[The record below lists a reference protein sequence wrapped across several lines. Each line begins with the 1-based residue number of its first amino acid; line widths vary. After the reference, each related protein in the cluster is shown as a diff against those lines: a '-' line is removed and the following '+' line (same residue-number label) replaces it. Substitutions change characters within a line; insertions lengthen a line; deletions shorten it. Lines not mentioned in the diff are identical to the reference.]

1 MYNFDK
7 SSYVRILL
15 KYKPTGSAMLS
26 QQSKYALRAVQY
38 LGKVEKGTFY
48 RVNEIALATGLP
60 APYLSKVLKLL
71 SQRGILRS
79 RRGKNGG
86 VALSDD
92 ENSVTFLDICKAVDD
107 PIVKAECVLH
117 KRVCNAARP
126 CAFHEKWSAT
136 KRKLLE
142 FLEKEEL

>member
-1 MYNFDK
+1 
-7 SSYVRILL
+7 
-15 KYKPTGSAMLS
+15 MLS

-38 LGKVEKGTFY
+38 MSKGEKGTFY
-48 RVNEIALATGLP
+48 RVDEIARATGSP
-60 APYLSKVLKLL
+60 APYLAKILKAL
-71 SQRGILRS
+71 SQRGVIRS

-86 VALSDD
+86 VALHDD
-92 ENSVTFLDICKAVDD
+92 GTTVTFLAICKAVDD

-126 CAFHEKWSAT
+126 CAFHDKWSAT

-142 FLEKEEL
+142 FLEGEEL